1 MSPRVNLLSL
11 NLMALRNLRHARPG
25 NPNRR
30 DNLKLVVVMPK
41 ASPLRPKNFATHHR
55 PRISDVSNDV
65 ISDVS

>member
-30 DNLKLVVVMPK
+30 DYLKLVIVMPK
-41 ASPLRPKNFATHHR
+41 APPLRPKNFATHHR
-55 PRISDVSNDV
+55 PHIRDVSNDV